1 MSLYVDHYFRQSLTT
16 YACFKANGISGV
28 ARYFDGGRV
37 PGKGL
42 TYPEAHDIHAA
53 GLRIHAVYETSGG
66 ADIPGFPQGGDYFT
80 YNQGWRD
87 WTEAVVDA
95 NTAHQPRGYP
105 IFLAVDR
112 HMPAEDMR
120 LVAYFQGAT
129 DADSTLGGSGY
140 FIGCYA
146 PDYVCEFIR
155 DTFGITRLW
164 PWLPRPPASP
174 QFDYDLWQQ
183 ENGQTLCGVSID
195 YDDCQFEGWVPE
207 GDEMTPEEFERL
219 FLENLAKHITPTVDA
234 MKAAYD
240 PVAAEFPRHTHDTSV
255 PSPNL

>member
-1 MSLYVDHYFRQSLTT
+1 MSLYVDHAFRQSLAT
-16 YACFKANGISGV
+16 YACFKASGVSGV

-95 NTAHQPRGYP
+95 NTAHQPKGYP

-112 HMPAEDMR
+112 HSHSVSDTLYGVFPYFVCSFLAVNW
-120 LVAYFQGAT
+120 VASRT
-129 DADSTLGGSGY
+129 SDSQAG
-140 FIGCYA
+140 
-146 PDYVCEFIR
+146 
-155 DTFGITRLW
+155 
-164 PWLPRPPASP
+164 
-174 QFDYDLWQQ
+174 
-183 ENGQTLCGVSID
+183 
-195 YDDCQFEGWVPE
+195 
-207 GDEMTPEEFERL
+207 
-219 FLENLAKHITPTVDA
+219 
-234 MKAAYD
+234 
-240 PVAAEFPRHTHDTSV
+240 
-255 PSPNL
+255 